1 MPEMT
6 PEQEVVHNLIR
17 SRRSVFPHA
26 YNDKPIPEHIINYIL
41 EAGNWAPTHRL
52 TEPWRYT
59 VIRGEGLKRL
69 SDFLGDAYKNSVSDD
84 KFSEIK
90 FKKTT
95 QKPLK
100 CGCVIAICMQRDPE
114 LSIPEWEEI
123 ASMAMSVQNMWLT
136 CTSYNIGCYWSSPGS
151 IIGNPSFLN
160 LPEGQQCYGLLYMGY
175 SDHELQPGKR
185 TPIGEKI
192 NWVDA

>member
-1 MPEMT
+1 MT
-6 PEQEVVHNLIR
+6 QEQEIVRKIIR
-17 SRRSVFPHA
+17 ERRSIFPHA
-26 YNDKPIPEHIINYIL
+26 YNDEPIPDHIILDVL

-59 VIRGEGLKRL
+59 VIRGEGLNRL
-69 SDFLGDAYKNSVSDD
+69 SKFLGDAYKAGVSEDA
-84 KFSEIK
+84 FSEMK
-90 FKKTT
+90 FKKTV

-100 CGCVIAICMQRDPE
+100 CACIIAICMQRDPD

-136 CTSYNIGCYWSSPGS
+136 CAAHNIGCYWSSPKS
-151 IIGNPSFLN
+151 MVGNPSFLN
-160 LPEGQQCYGLLYMGY
+160 LPEGQQCYGLFYMGY
-175 SDHELQPGKR
+175 TDQELTEGKR
-185 TPIGEKI
+185 TAMGDKV